1 MLTKETAM
9 TIDRLILILTEIVAG
24 LGLIA
29 FITCG
34 WLILAGLA
42 G

>member
-1 MLTKETAM
+1 MN
-9 TIDRLILILTEIVAG
+9 RLVFVLTEIAAG

-29 FITCG
+29 TITCG

>member
-1 MLTKETAM
+1 M

-29 FITCG
+29 FITFG